1 MPADQNLRSM
11 INIAAMSVVTVT
23 VLIASWQQI
32 SPAAQRAVVERTYPE
47 GIAAHLSRDMNASV
61 RLFNAYDWGG
71 FLIQRDILPVFI
83 DGRSELYGD
92 TQLSRYASIIHLQ
105 PGWSSV
111 IDDLGVNTVLMPRRA
126 PIVNA
131 LQREGWSLVEE
142 DSVGALLVRNKK

>member
-11 INIAAMSVVTVT
+11 INVAAMSVVTVT

-71 FLIQRDILPVFI
+71 FLIQRDILPYSSTDVRSSTAILSSRDTLI
-83 DGRSELYGD
+83 D
-92 TQLSRYASIIHLQ
+92 H
-105 PGWSSV
+105 SSAA
-111 IDDLGVNTVLMPRRA
+111 GVE
-126 PIVNA
+126 
-131 LQREGWSLVEE
+131 QRH
-142 DSVGALLVRNKK
+142 R